1 MVKVKVKGL
10 SLVFRVLPTVYSL
23 QLRLRV
29 KLEDF
34 GLGFCVYGEG

>member
-10 SLVFRVLPTVYSL
+10 SLVFRDLSTVYGL
-23 QLRLRV
+23 YKRFRV
-29 KLEDF
+29 QLEDF